1 MNFIKRIAAP
11 LTIIA
16 VSIFSMLIFRVIPSA
31 KLWED
36 YSIMFVPVG
45 ADTQIIHNVLT
56 EKGCKDFICI
66 ENQFVPLKLSA
77 DTPEIS
83 LALSGAENS
92 NYLRERNNF
101 FFDKSGKFEIYY
113 VPDKY
118 KRNIDAAVN
127 VLNREND
134 IKAAVN
140 DNSSYPWICPLSC
153 VFLMLIL
160 GFFSERKFL
169 SLLSAVIPVF
179 YVFMFP
185 FYSAAAAV
193 SLILC
198 AIFLTL
204 RLWGRRKAFK
214 TLVKNGAVIFLY
226 AFSFIPALSSG
237 IIGFSFFVIAAS
249 AQLCTLY
256 IYVMLN
262 SMRES
267 KYSFRPVKILGARI
281 IKINT
286 KKACTGILIGF
297 IICLSLVLSALLSFY
312 ANSTSGINEENS
324 SGLLFPAARG
334 SGGKFPDIQDFIEWK
349 WETLTYPYI
358 SLNSRDFGKKPV
370 NGTEISFPR
379 YEISDGAIVETE
391 NAIVFDSG
399 FKKNA
404 INEIDE
410 LSFPAV
416 EKLLKRQKTLS
427 LGYARSSSQTVTVFI
442 IITLAFAAAV
452 PLFYYFNWK
461 TAAVRRRK

>member
-31 KLWED
+31 KLWD
-36 YSIMFVPVG
+36 GYSVMFVPIG
-45 ADTQIIHNVLT
+45 SDTKNIQSVLSQQ
-56 EKGCKDFICI
+56 GCKDFICM
-66 ENQFVPLKLSA
+66 ENQFVPLELSA
-77 DTPEIS
+77 ASPEIS
-83 LALSGAENS
+83 LALSGAEKS
-92 NYLRERNNF
+92 AYLNERNNF
-101 FFDKSGKFEIYY
+101 FFDKSGRFEIYY

-118 KRNIDAAVN
+118 KRNLDSALNI
-127 VLNREND
+127 LNREND
-134 IKAAVN
+134 IKAALN
-140 DNSSYPWICPLSC
+140 DNSSYPWICPISC
-153 VFLMLIL
+153 LVLLL
-160 GFFSERKFL
+160 VLAFFSEHGFL
-169 SLLSAVIPVF
+169 LTLSASIPMF

-185 FYSAAAAV
+185 FYSSAAAV

-198 AIFLTL
+198 SVFLGL

-214 TLVKNGAVIFLY
+214 TLAKNAAVTFLY
-226 AFSFIPALSSG
+226 AFSFIAAFSSGLRGFIFFLLAALSQSC
-237 IIGFSFFVIAAS
+237 VLYLYMMLDS
-249 AQLCTLY
+249 A
-256 IYVMLN
+256 
-262 SMRES
+262 RES

-286 KKACTGILIGF
+286 KKAGTGILAGF
-297 IICLSLVLSALLSFY
+297 IICFVLVLSALMSFK
-312 ANSTSGINEENS
+312 SSGIGDEDS
-324 SGLLFPAARG
+324 ALLLLPAARG
-334 SGGKFPDIQDFIEWK
+334 TGGKFPDMQDFVEWK

-358 SLNSRDFGKKPV
+358 SVHSPAFGKKPV
-370 NGTEISFPR
+370 YGSKIVFPGYETSGGIIS
-379 YEISDGAIVETE
+379 EKE
-391 NAIVFDSG
+391 NVIVFDSD